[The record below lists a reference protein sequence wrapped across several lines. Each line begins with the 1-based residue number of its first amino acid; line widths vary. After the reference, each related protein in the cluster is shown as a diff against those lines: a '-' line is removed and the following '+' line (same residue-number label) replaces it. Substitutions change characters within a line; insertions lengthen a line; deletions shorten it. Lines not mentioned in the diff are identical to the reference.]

1 MFGIDSKELESNLSR
16 IFNDSLVCQ
25 VKNEAQDK
33 MNLANLDLFAFD
45 ASSQENF
52 GINAMKMG
60 YKNRDTSRGRDG
72 RHRTPERRPR
82 SNDRGRSFGRGQ
94 SPGNR
99 PRPRSGSRQR
109 YDQPYSRQR
118 PRSTST
124 DRIQGCLRCGDDHK
138 AENCTLEYSAEK
150 CPTGCGYFHKERD
163 CPGKKSSGPRQSRRS
178 SFGPT
183 MAYRRYRTPGGRS
196 TSYTRN
202 EQGQRYR
209 EMVSPGGS
217 KYREFRKRS
226 GSGERRPPNLTKPG
240 TRQGR
245 SPGRQSGTAYRVQTV
260 AVEDQNHSHK
270 SDEYT
275 SPNLYASPEFTSN

>member
-1 MFGIDSKELESNLSR
+1 MTIQLASSFITTNESTTPRHR
-16 IFNDSLVCQ
+16 ITEQKYLPQ
-25 VKNEAQDK
+25 
-33 MNLANLDLFAFD
+33 NLANLDLFAFD

-52 GINAMKMG
+52 AINTMKMG

-72 RHRTPERRPR
+72 RHKTPERRPR
-82 SNDRGRSFGRGQ
+82 SNDRGRSFERRGP

-109 YDQPYSRQR
+109 YDQPYSRQNQR
-118 PRSTST
+118 QRSTST
-124 DRIQGCLRCGDDHK
+124 GRIQGCLRCGDDHEAK
-138 AENCTLEYSAEK
+138 DCTLEYSAEK

-209 EMVSPGGS
+209 EMISPGGS

-226 GSGERRPPNLTKPG
+226 ASGERRTPKLTKPG
-240 TRQGR
+240 TRQGG
-245 SPGRQSGTAYRVQTV
+245 SPGRQAGSAYRVQTV
-260 AVEDQNHSHK
+260 TLEDSNNSHK
-270 SDEYT
+270 SDEYI
-275 SPNLYASPEFTSN
+275 SPNLYTSNLYASN